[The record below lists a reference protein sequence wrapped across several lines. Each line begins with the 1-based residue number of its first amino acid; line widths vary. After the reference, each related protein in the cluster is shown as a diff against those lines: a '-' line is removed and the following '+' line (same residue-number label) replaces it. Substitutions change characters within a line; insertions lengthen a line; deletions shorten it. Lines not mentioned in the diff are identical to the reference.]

1 MMSDIER
8 YIKKRKQ
15 VDAEFAEDFELG
27 YSSFKVGALLVQA
40 REAAGITQEE
50 LASRLN
56 LDISII
62 ANIENNVE
70 NMGILTLEKYVEALG
85 KRLFVEIK

>member
-1 MMSDIER
+1 MSDVER

-15 VDAEFAEDFELG
+15 VDVEFAEDFELG
-27 YSSFKVGALLVQA
+27 YSNFKVGVLLAQA

-62 ANIENNVE
+62 VNIENNVE
-70 NMGILTLEKYVEALG
+70 NVGILTLEKYAEALG